1 MLLAIGTDASPG
13 SDLQRAVQ
21 TAPFPGLAYA
31 QVPAT
36 SGFEYGRI
44 LFGSGTVDVGP
55 LQSYFFCGGFADNDF
70 THEYAID
77 YPFADLYSIDT
88 SDASTTLIG
97 NIQLSSGD
105 SARAGPRWDPT
116 SGESFLMAVDD
127 SCSQSTLYTVDL
139 STAATT
145 PIGISSGTCIVAIAI
160 DPAGIMYGVDIVGE
174 QMVVVDK
181 SNGATQV
188 IGSLGVEFNHPVAM
202 DVNPLD
208 GALYAIGFD
217 DATLTQNIYVFD
229 GALVPLGP
237 TDIYGPFAFAVDSGS
252 IFFNG
257 FELP

>member
-1 MLLAIGTDASPG
+1 MLLAIGTDASAG

-31 QVPAT
+31 QVPAA
-36 SGFEYGRI
+36 SGFEYDRI

-55 LQSYFFCGGFADNDF
+55 LQSYFFSGGFADNDF

-77 YPFADLYSIDT
+77 YPFANLYSIDT

-97 NIQLSSGD
+97 NINLSSGD

-127 SCSQSTLYTVDL
+127 SCSQSTLYAVDL

-181 SNGATQV
+181 SNGQAQV
-188 IGSLGVEFNHPVAM
+188 IASLGVQFNHPVAM
-202 DVNPLD
+202 DVNPVD
-208 GALYAIGFD
+208 GALYIIGFD
-217 DATLTQNIYVFD
+217 DATFTQNIYVFD

-237 TDIYGPFAFAVDSGS
+237 TDASGPFAFAVDSD
-252 IFFNG
+252 IVFFNG